1 MGINNMVTEMLDYIL
16 NRATKYE
23 LELVGEALRKR
34 MERESTLG
42 TGQVDVRQMARS
54 MAEGIEK
61 QMGVDGKGIHQMTK
75 RLVADMIRKEKP
87 EISEAEIQ
95 KLVNHFVPGPGSETG
110 AGTKNAPPAA
120 VPRDM
125 LLAMITQFVSYGTG
139 GMSENEK
146 KEFPDGWYEKYWNAF
161 PPDIQNLVREYI
173 HGRIGKDRFW
183 KGIGDTP
190 AMKK

>member
-1 MGINNMVTEMLDYIL
+1 MSISEKMTEILEFIL

-61 QMGVDGKGIHQMTK
+61 QMGVDGDGIHEMTK

-87 EISEAEIQ
+87 EISEAEVH
-95 KLVNHFVPGPGSETG
+95 KLVNHFVPGGKPRE
-110 AGTKNAPPAA
+110 APAAA

-161 PPDIQNLVREYI
+161 PSDIQNLVREYI

-183 KGIGDTP
+183 KGIGESP

>member
-1 MGINNMVTEMLDYIL
+1 MGISNAMNELIDFIL
-16 NRATKYE
+16 NRATRYE

-42 TGQVDVRQMARS
+42 LGQVDVRHRARS

-61 QMGVDGKGIHQMTK
+61 QMGVDGKGIHEMSK

-87 EISEAEIQ
+87 GISEAEIRT
-95 KLVNHFVPGPGSETG
+95 LVDHFVPGPGQG

-120 VPRDM
+120 IPRDM
-125 LLAMITQFVSYGTG
+125 LLAMISQFVKYGTG
-139 GMSENEK
+139 GMSEQEK
-146 KEFPDGWYEKYWNAF
+146 RDFPDGWYEKYWNAF

-173 HGRIGKDRFW
+173 SGRIGKDRFW
-183 KGIGDTP
+183 KGIGESP

>member
-1 MGINNMVTEMLDYIL
+1 MGINDKMTEFLDFIL

-42 TGQVDVRQMARS
+42 MGQVDVRHMARS
-54 MAEGIEK
+54 MADGIEK
-61 QMGVDGKGIHQMTK
+61 QMGVDGKGIHEMTK

-95 KLVNHFVPGPGSETG
+95 QLVNHFVPGQGQGERTN
-110 AGTKNAPPAA
+110 KAPTAA
-120 VPRDM
+120 MPRDM
-125 LLAMITQFVSYGTG
+125 LLAMISQFVKYGTG
-139 GMSENEK
+139 GMSEQEK
-146 KEFPDGWYEKYWNAF
+146 KEFPDGWYEKYWSAF
-161 PPDIQNLVREYI
+161 PPDIQGLLREYI

-183 KGIGDTP
+183 KGIGESP